1 MNLFKIAWRNLWR
14 SKTRTALTVSVVFF
28 VVILSVA
35 MSSQQ
40 YGMYDNMINNAV
52 EFSGHIQ
59 IQDTNYIKNKS
70 INDALHLTHALF
82 EDVKSVKHVEMV
94 APRIESF
101 SLASYG
107 NKTKGV
113 VVMGIDP
120 ETEKS
125 ISKLDRKIARY
136 KLRIDSLDIDT
147 AIYNR
152 LVELDKQ
159 SFVSAEVFDERL
171 EAALGKSHYSS
182 ELAGFVI
189 NSSEIDSHYLERGE
203 KGAVLGEALA
213 DYLEI
218 GLGDT
223 LVMISQGYRGAT
235 AAALFPVKGFI
246 KMPLVQLERGI
257 VFLDITATQYF
268 FSADTLAT
276 SLLVKVDKNSNVNA
290 VSRNLNKMLP
300 AKLQSQTWEELQPEM
315 VQMIESDKA
324 GGVFMKGI
332 FYMIVGFIIFGTIM
346 MMLTE
351 RRKEFGVLIAV
362 GLKRWT
368 LAKILLIETLFIS
381 MIGTLLG
388 FLLSYPIVNTLHN
401 NPIPL
406 QGQMAQVMEEYGFEP
421 IIFFSNNSDIFYTQ
435 AIIIFI
441 VSIVVFLF
449 PLMRL
454 RKLNVIQAIRD

>member
-1 MNLFKIAWRNLWR
+1 L
-14 SKTRTALTVSVVFF
+14 
-28 VVILSVA
+28 
-35 MSSQQ
+35 
-40 YGMYDNMINNAV
+40 INKV
-52 EFSGHIQ
+52 
-59 IQDTNYIKNKS
+59 
-70 INDALHLTHALF
+70 
-82 EDVKSVKHVEMV
+82 
-94 APRIESF
+94 
-101 SLASYG
+101 
-107 NKTKGV
+107 
-113 VVMGIDP
+113 
-120 ETEKS
+120 
-125 ISKLDRKIARY
+125 
-136 KLRIDSLDIDT
+136 
-147 AIYNR
+147 
-152 LVELDKQ
+152 
-159 SFVSAEVFDERL
+159 FVSAEVFDERL
-171 EAALGKSHYSS
+171 EAALGKSHYSR